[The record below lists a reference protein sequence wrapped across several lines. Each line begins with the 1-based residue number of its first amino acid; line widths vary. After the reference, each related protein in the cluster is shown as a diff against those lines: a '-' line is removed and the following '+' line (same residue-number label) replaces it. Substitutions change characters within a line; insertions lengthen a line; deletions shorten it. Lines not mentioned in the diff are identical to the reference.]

1 MRLFLMAVVALALA
15 GCGDRDKAVVYKQG
29 VYQGKTDSAPWN
41 NALYK
46 GDKAKWESDIRARNQ
61 QQDESRRIGG

>member
-1 MRLFLMAVVALALA
+1 MKLILLMAALMLA

-46 GDKAKWESDIRARNQ
+46 GDKARWESDIRARNRE
-61 QQDESRRIGG
+61 QDESRRIGG

>member
-1 MRLFLMAVVALALA
+1 MKLILMMAALALA

-29 VYQGKTDSAPWN
+29 VYQGKTDTAPWN

-46 GDKAKWESDIRARNQ
+46 GDKAKWESDIRARNLE
-61 QQDESRRIGG
+61 QDESRRIGG

>member
-1 MRLFLMAVVALALA
+1 MRLFLMAAMALALA
-15 GCGDRDKAVVYKQG
+15 GCGERDKAMVYKQG